1 MTNNQDVGEKLTTRT
16 ARRVTRL
23 TLVLLAVVVKEVV
36 IVVVVVMC
44 VGTVASSSSVDD
56 VVLVEL
62 NLAVSVFSDSPCR
75 VKT

>member
-1 MTNNQDVGEKLTTRT
+1 M
-16 ARRVTRL
+16 
-23 TLVLLAVVVKEVV
+23 
-36 IVVVVVMC
+36 MC